1 MRAANMD
8 EIEIMGAVFVRISG
22 ADVSGKIYT
31 APIMA
36 YVSPSTEKFY
46 LSRES
51 LVQLGVIP
59 EKFPM
64 VGAAVNSFLPMNTC
78 AIEGYNAPW
87 NGFHSVRLAK
97 EDRHLTTFIT
107 PWGRHQYKVAPQGS
121 LASGDG
127 YSRRYDE
134 IIADVERKTKCVDDT
149 AMWDDDLETH
159 WWRVIDFLELCGRN
173 GVILNFD
180 KFQFSQ

>member
-64 VGAAVNSFLPMNTC
+64 VGAAVNSFLTMNTC
-78 AIEGYNAPW
+78 AIEGYNAPCSCPVRSLPPKRPEKLPFTASLENCEKMKAWLEDYYKSSTW
-87 NGFHSVRLAK
+87 NRC
-97 EDRHLTTFIT
+97 T
-107 PWGRHQYKVAPQGS
+107 HQVLQQGS
-121 LASGDG
+121 PGQ
-127 YSRRYDE
+127 
-134 IIADVERKTKCVDDT
+134 I
-149 AMWDDDLETH
+149 
-159 WWRVIDFLELCGRN
+159 
-173 GVILNFD
+173 
-180 KFQFSQ
+180 